1 MRRRLLVLSAAVLL
15 GAAHAPAS
23 APADVGGFIPAEAID
38 GPVTALGDLDLARD
52 GTGAMTYVKP
62 VGGVDHVFVSR
73 LQDGAWQPPEQLDG
87 NLGVGSQAVVAAGDG
102 GRVAVAFISGGALFT
117 SVKPAANQPYSP
129 PQLVAA
135 PAVNPAIDLSI
146 NDVAYVSFT
155 VPSGGGGGDVE
166 VARKDRKATAF
177 AVLAGA
183 LDVDPARE
191 AGIGP
196 GRSKIAVSADG
207 VAIVV
212 WGEAGLVFAR
222 RAFGTTLSA
231 APQDATVA
239 SLGGAPGVTADL
251 PDVDAQDD
259 SSFAW
264 VVFREVV
271 ADGAGTHARAVARKL
286 VGSQFDPG
294 VVVDGIGGFPSAD
307 SAGPPRIDID
317 GRGEGY
323 ATSPGTA
330 TVFGAVLKDRVFNP
344 GVPIGTGFA
353 GQALPV
359 VATDENGDGLVA
371 WQNADLTIHAR
382 AYTNVRA
389 SRAVQSPQPEAVLSG
404 GPTDAQDG
412 LEASAD
418 RAGDIAVAFLQ
429 GPPGGRQL
437 VVASFDRAPGAFR
450 PSSGT
455 SFRNVAAAA
464 TPLKWTQSFELWGPL
479 TYAVEV
485 DGRVV
490 GQTTG
495 QALAVPGLRDGVHRW
510 RVIATDRRGQVTATA
525 SRVLRQDGTAPRGRV
540 TVSGT
545 RRRGRPVR
553 VIVRPTDANPAGR
566 PASGIGR
573 ITIAWGDGS
582 FSTGRRATHRYGR
595 GGRRTVRVTVRDGA
609 GNAVLVS
616 RAITI
621 R

>member
-15 GAAHAPAS
+15 GAALAPAS
-23 APADVGGFIPAEAID
+23 ASADVGGFIPAEAID

-52 GTGAMTYVKP
+52 GTGAMAYVKP

-87 NLGVGSQAVVAAGDG
+87 NLGVSAQPVVAAADG

-117 SVKPAANQPYSP
+117 SVKPASNQPYSP
-129 PQLVAA
+129 PQLLAA
-135 PAVNPAIDLSI
+135 PAINPAIDLSI
-146 NDVAYVSFT
+146 NDVAYISFT
-155 VPSGGGGGDVE
+155 VPNGGGGGDVE
-166 VARKDRKATAF
+166 VARKDRKATGF
-177 AVLAGA
+177 AVLPGA
-183 LDVDPARE
+183 LDIDPARQ

-239 SLGGAPGVTADL
+239 SLGGAAGVTADV

-264 VVFREVV
+264 VVFREVF
-271 ADGAGTHARAVARKL
+271 ADGAGSHARAVARKL

-307 SAGPPRIDID
+307 SAGPPRIDIN

-323 ATSPGTA
+323 AASPGTS

-353 GQALPV
+353 GEALPV
-359 VATDENGDGLVA
+359 AATDENGDGLVA

-418 RAGDIAVAFLQ
+418 RAGDIAVAVLQ

-485 DGRVV
+485 DGRIV
-490 GQTTG
+490 GQTNG

-525 SRVLRQDGTAPRGRV
+525 RRVLRQDGTPPRARV

-553 VIVRPTDANPAGR
+553 VTVRPSDANPAGR
-566 PASGIGR
+566 PASGVGR
-573 ITIAWGDGS
+573 ITIAWGEKS

-595 GGRRTVRVTVRDGA
+595 SGRRTVRVTVRDRA
-609 GNAVLVS
+609 GNAVVVS

>member
-1 MRRRLLVLSAAVLL
+1 MRRRLLVLCAAVLVGSVL
-15 GAAHAPAS
+15 APAS

-52 GTGAMTYVKP
+52 GTGAMAYVKP
-62 VGGVDHVFVSR
+62 VAGVDHVFVSR
-73 LQDGAWQPPEQLDG
+73 LQDGAWQPPEQLDSG
-87 NLGVGSQAVVAAGDG
+87 LGAGSQAVVAAGDG
-102 GRVAVAFISGGALFT
+102 GRVAVAFVSGGALFT
-117 SVKPAANQPYSP
+117 TVKPAVDQPYSP
-129 PQLVAA
+129 PQLLAA
-135 PAVNPAIDLSI
+135 AAINPAIDLSI

-155 VPSGGGGGDVE
+155 VPNGGGGGDVE
-166 VARKDRKATAF
+166 VARKDRKATGF
-177 AVLAGA
+177 AMLPGA
-183 LDVDPARE
+183 LDIDPARQ
-191 AGIGP
+191 AGIGA

-222 RAFGTTLSA
+222 RAFGATLSA
-231 APQDATVA
+231 APQDATVS
-239 SLGGAPGVTADL
+239 SLAGVPGVTADS

-264 VVFREVV
+264 VVFREVF
-271 ADGAGTHARAVARKL
+271 ADGAGTPARAVARKL

-307 SAGPPRIDID
+307 SAGPPRIDIN

-323 ATSPGTA
+323 AASPGTT
-330 TVFGAVLKDRVFNP
+330 TVFGAVLKDRVFNL

-359 VATDENGDGLVA
+359 AATDENGDGLVA

-382 AYTNVRA
+382 AYTNVRS
-389 SRAVQSPQPEAVLSG
+389 SRTVQSPQPEVALSG

-429 GPPGGRQL
+429 GPAGARQL

-450 PSSGT
+450 LSSGT
-455 SFRNVAAAA
+455 SFRNVTAAA

-485 DGRVV
+485 DGRIV
-490 GQTTG
+490 GRTTG
-495 QALAVPGLRDGVHRW
+495 QALAVPGLRDGAHRW
-510 RVIATDRRGQVTATA
+510 RVIATDRRGQVTATPT
-525 SRVLRQDGTAPRGRV
+525 RLLRQDGTPPRARV
-540 TVSGT
+540 TVSGK

-553 VIVRPTDANPAGR
+553 VSVRPSDANPAGR
-566 PASGIGR
+566 PASGVGR
-573 ITIAWGDGS
+573 ITISWGDGR

-595 GGRRTVRVTVRDGA
+595 KGRRTVRVTARDRA
-609 GNAVLVS
+609 GNAVVVS